1 MNVPP
6 PEAVLASP
14 ARTPVP
20 SSQIWSP
27 LSASAIAY
35 GGDPATSSSR
45 ASATCHE
52 YAAFDVAELAGPDAS
67 VVPATSASTIKS
79 FIKLRITSPPRDTA
93 GARWRAR
100 HRHKPSCPRA
110 LLPHQTRT

>member
-14 ARTPVP
+14 SRTPVP

-52 YAAFDVAELAGPDAS
+52 YAAFDVAELAGRDGPDAPLGVGCSIVGLTASGS
-67 VVPATSASTIKS
+67 VLAEATCAS
-79 FIKLRITSPPRDTA
+79 R
-93 GARWRAR
+93 G
-100 HRHKPSCPRA
+100 
-110 LLPHQTRT
+110 TRTG